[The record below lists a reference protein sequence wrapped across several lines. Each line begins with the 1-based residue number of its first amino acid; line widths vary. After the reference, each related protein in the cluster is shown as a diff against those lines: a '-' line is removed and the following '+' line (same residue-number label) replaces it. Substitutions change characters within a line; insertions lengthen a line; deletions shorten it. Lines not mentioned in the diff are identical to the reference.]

1 MEEHARKRLNASE
14 QEGLLNLF
22 GVLQL
27 LQEHKLDKR
36 LAGIKYGKRDLGM
49 MRAKIAALAA
59 AIVDTV
65 PTQQLKGIYKNLDSL
80 CVSVGVKS
88 VGGYRYS
95 EYGRWISDAA
105 LLKIGELCRE
115 HCMMCT
121 LDTGQQHKC
130 EFRKAMDEL
139 PVDLPEYST
148 GCPYYTLWAQI

>member
-1 MEEHARKRLNASE
+1 MEEHERKRLNASE
-14 QEGLLNLF
+14 QEGLFNLF
-22 GVLQL
+22 GVLHL
-27 LQEHKLDKR
+27 LQCEQLDRR
-36 LAGIKYGKRDLGM
+36 LAGIKYGKRDLAM
-49 MRAKIAALAA
+49 LRAKSSSLAA
-59 AIVDTV
+59 AIVETV
-65 PTQQLKGIYKNLDSL
+65 PTQQLAQIYKNLDSL

-121 LDTGQQHKC
+121 LNTGQQHKC

-139 PVDLPEYST
+139 PVDLPEHST